1 MIEKSI
7 GILRDLIK
15 KRKELVHLVKQVAV
29 ADDVITIIHK
39 ENKFNV
45 VGHTAD
51 VAMTVFMLGTAVA
64 MSYDAAQQQEPEL
77 TVHDYMQ
84 QPIIIA
90 MKHLER
96 SHL

>member
-7 GILRDLIK
+7 GILRNLIK
-15 KRKELVHLVKQVAV
+15 KRKELVQLVKQVAV
-29 ADDVITIIHK
+29 ADDTISIIHK
-39 ENKFNV
+39 DNKFNV
-45 VGHTAD
+45 VGHTSD
-51 VAMTVFMLGTAVA
+51 VSMTVFMLGTAVA
-64 MSYDAAQQQEPEL
+64 MSYDSAKQQEPDL

-90 MKHLER
+90 MKHIER